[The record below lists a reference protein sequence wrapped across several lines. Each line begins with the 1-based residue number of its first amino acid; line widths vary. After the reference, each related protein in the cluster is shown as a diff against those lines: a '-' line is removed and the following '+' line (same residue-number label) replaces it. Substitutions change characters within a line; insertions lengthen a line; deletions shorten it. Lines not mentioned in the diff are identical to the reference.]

1 MDSFFNPPYLFMRA
15 LLALF
20 LFSLMVWPA
29 DAQTIW
35 SRPYEPGQ
43 ITVEA
48 MVPDLPE
55 EADFPSGAAYLS
67 GTASLSDN
75 VEFAGELPVARYL
88 PAPGLNSTSTTT
100 LGNPY
105 LGLGFSSTT
114 LPFMLEVGTR
124 LPVASSTRALS
135 IGRAT
140 DIGRTRAFSWN
151 EFSLSALA
159 NTRAMIGRR
168 TSLRLR
174 SGVSYASFS
183 RLDATGAEETER
195 DWRLL
200 YSAQLWREGNN
211 LILGLGFTGRG
222 VLTAPGTYRANSRHH
237 LVTSVMG
244 NWNTIQPGFLVGLSL
259 RDFSDEPS
267 FLFGLTISL
276 SYAR

>member
-1 MDSFFNPPYLFMRA
+1 MRA

-20 LFSLMVWPA
+20 FFCLMAWPA

-43 ITVEA
+43 IAVEA

-55 EADFPSGAAYLS
+55 EADFPSGAAYLT

-88 PAPGLNSTSTTT
+88 PAPEVNSPSTTT

-105 LGLGFSSTT
+105 LGLGFSSTS

-124 LPVASSTRALS
+124 LPFASSSPALS
-135 IGRAT
+135 IGSAT
-140 DIGRTRAFSWN
+140 DIGRTRGFSWN
-151 EFSLSALA
+151 EFSLSALT

-168 TSLRLR
+168 TSLRFR
-174 SGVSYASFS
+174 SGLSYASFS
-183 RLDATGAEETER
+183 RLDETGVETTEQ

-200 YSAQLWREGNN
+200 YSAQLWREGNDF
-211 LILGLGFTGRG
+211 ILGLGFTGRG
-222 VLTAPGTYRANSRHH
+222 VLTAPGSYRAKSRHH
-237 LVTSVMG
+237 LVTSIMG
-244 NWNTIQPGFLVGLSL
+244 NWSTLQPGFLVGLSL
-259 RDFSDEPS
+259 RDFTDEPS
-267 FLFGLTISL
+267 FLFGLTVSL